1 MEYKP
6 SLELLEATHRFPGP
20 FMFKVVGRSEEQ
32 FAARVLAAV
41 RLQLGED
48 NEPAFSIRKTA
59 NGVHTCVTVEPT
71 VPSAAAVVEMYAHL
85 RGVSGVMMLF

>member
-1 MEYKP
+1 MDYLP

-41 RLQLGED
+41 RSTLGDD

-59 NGVHTCVTVEPT
+59 NGIHTCVTIEPE
-71 VPSAAAVVEMYAHL
+71 VPNAAAVVEVYSHL
-85 RGVSGVMMLF
+85 RGVEGVMMLF

>member
-1 MEYKP
+1 MDYQP
-6 SLELLEATHRFPGP
+6 SIELLEATHRFPGP

-41 RLQLGED
+41 RNRLGED

-59 NGVHTCVTVEPT
+59 NGIHTCVTVEPT
-71 VPSAAAVVEMYAHL
+71 VPSAAMVVEIYSEL
-85 RGVSGVMMLF
+85 RGVDGVMMLF

>member
-1 MEYKP
+1 MDYQP
-6 SLELLEATHRFPGP
+6 SIELLEATHRFPGP

-41 RLQLGED
+41 RSKLGEE

-59 NGVHTCVTVEPT
+59 NGIHSCVTVEPE
-71 VPSAAAVVEMYAHL
+71 VPSAAAVVEIYAHL
-85 RGVSGVMMLF
+85 RGVEGVMMLF